1 MMKEIQSHFPDHLES
16 YIFIDGFG
24 GGGSAIFSKDQYGVE
39 IYNDLNRNLYSLF
52 KVLQDS
58 DLFIEFKKRCDLSPY
73 SRDFRNEYKEK
84 LKESNLSL
92 LDRAFMYF
100 YVNRTSFN
108 GVGSFNVNTSIRRKI
123 SKSVSD
129 YLSSIDALPEL
140 HYRLSSV
147 IIENMDIM
155 DLLQKYNTPSTF
167 YYLDPPYVHSTR
179 KSTARYEVEMSDA
192 QHEQMIDVIVHHNAK
207 FVISG
212 YDNSIY
218 NKLLDFGFQKKDFQ
232 SPHSDSIETIWWNT
246 ER

>member
-39 IYNDLNRNLYSLF
+39 IYNDLNKNLYALF

-58 DLFIEFKKRCDLSPY
+58 DLFLEFKKKCDLTPY

-84 LKESNLSL
+84 LKEEGLSL

-129 YLSSIDALPEL
+129 YLSTIDALPEL

-147 IIENMDIM
+147 IIENMDIL
-155 DLLQKYNTPSTF
+155 DLLNKYNNDKTF
-167 YYLDPPYVHSTR
+167 FYLDPPYVHSTR

-192 QHEQMIDVIVHHNAK
+192 QHEQMIAVIIHHKGK

-212 YDNSIY
+212 YDNTIY
-218 NKLLDFGFQKKDFQ
+218 NKLLEFGFQKKCFQ
-232 SPHSDSIETIWWNT
+232 SPHSDSVETLWWNT
-246 ER
+246 